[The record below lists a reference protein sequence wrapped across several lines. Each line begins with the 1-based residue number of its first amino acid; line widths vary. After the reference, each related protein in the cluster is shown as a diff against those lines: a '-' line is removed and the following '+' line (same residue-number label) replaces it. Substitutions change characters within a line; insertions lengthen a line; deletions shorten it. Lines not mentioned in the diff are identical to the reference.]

1 MGGAHDDLRIRG
13 GLGAVR
19 IALGLKAHSGWAAL
33 VVLGTQDGELHV
45 VDRCRLE
52 LAEEADAQWAKQP
65 YHAAE
70 GLRSDEARKVVQ
82 RGVAA
87 ARKLAVREMRAAVN
101 RVHEA
106 KHEIVAC
113 AVLVAD
119 PMPHWSVEEI
129 LAVHF
134 RMHQAEGVLF
144 RDALARAANAC
155 GLRLVAIPEK
165 LLTEQAERAMATSAS
180 ALMKRIAGLGKS
192 AGPPWGKDQKDA
204 ALAAMIALQG
214 RAK

>member
-1 MGGAHDDLRIRG
+1 
-13 GLGAVR
+13 VK

-33 VVLGTQDGELHV
+33 VILGTQDGELHV
-45 VDRCRLE
+45 VDRRRLE

-70 GLRSDEARKVVQ
+70 GLRSEEARKVVQ

-87 ARKLAVREMRAAVN
+87 ARRLAVRELRAAATRAREV
-101 RVHEA
+101 

-165 LLTEQAERAMATSAS
+165 LLTEQAEWALATSAS
-180 ALMKRIAGLGKS
+180 ALMKRIATLGKS
-192 AGPPWGKDQKDA
+192 AGPPWGRDQKDA

>member
-1 MGGAHDDLRIRG
+1 M
-13 GLGAVR
+13 R

-33 VVLGTQDGELHV
+33 VVLGTRDGELHV
-45 VDRCRLE
+45 VDRRRLE
-52 LAEEADAQWAKQP
+52 LAEETDAQWAKQP

-87 ARKLAVREMRAAVN
+87 ARRLAVREMRAAVK
-101 RVHEA
+101 RAREA
-106 KHEIVAC
+106 KHEIVAS

-144 RDALARAANAC
+144 RDALARAADVC

-165 LLTEQAERAMATSAS
+165 LLTEQAERALATSAS
-180 ALMKRIAGLGKS
+180 ALKKRIATLGKS
-192 AGPPWGKDQKDA
+192 AGPPWRRDQKDA
-204 ALAAMIALQG
+204 ALAAMIALEG

>member
-1 MGGAHDDLRIRG
+1 M
-13 GLGAVR
+13 R

-33 VVLGTQDGELHV
+33 VVLGTRDGELHV
-45 VDRCRLE
+45 VDRRRLE

-65 YHAAE
+65 YHAAV

-87 ARKLAVREMRAAVN
+87 ARRLAVREMRAAVK
-101 RVHEA
+101 RAREA
-106 KHEIVAC
+106 KHEIVAS

-129 LAVHF
+129 LAVHL

-165 LLTEQAERAMATSAS
+165 LLTEQAEWALATSAS
-180 ALMKRIAGLGKS
+180 ALMKRIATLGKS
-192 AGPPWGKDQKDA
+192 AGPPWGRDQKDA

>member
-1 MGGAHDDLRIRG
+1 
-13 GLGAVR
+13 
-19 IALGLKAHSGWAAL
+19 
-33 VVLGTQDGELHV
+33 
-45 VDRCRLE
+45 VDRRRLE
-52 LAEEADAQWAKQP
+52 LVEEADAQWAKQP
-65 YHAAE
+65 YHAAD

-82 RGVAA
+82 RGAAA
-87 ARKLAVREMRAAVN
+87 ARRLAVREMQAAATRA
-101 RVHEA
+101 REA
-106 KHEIVAC
+106 NHEIVAC

-129 LAVHF
+129 LAVHI

-144 RDALARAANAC
+144 RDALARAADAC

-165 LLTEQAERAMATSAS
+165 LLTEQAESALAASAT
-180 ALMKRIAGLGKS
+180 ALMKRMATLGKS
-192 AGPPWGKDQKDA
+192 AGPPWGRDQKEA

>member
-1 MGGAHDDLRIRG
+1 
-13 GLGAVR
+13 
-19 IALGLKAHSGWAAL
+19 
-33 VVLGTQDGELHV
+33 LHV
-45 VDRCRLE
+45 VDRRRLE

-70 GLRSDEARKVVQ
+70 GLPSDEARKIVQ

-87 ARKLAVREMRAAVN
+87 ARRLAVREMRAAVK
-101 RVHEA
+101 RARDA

-113 AVLVAD
+113 AVLVAE

-144 RDALARAANAC
+144 RDALARAAEAC

-165 LLTEQAERAMATSAS
+165 RLAEQAEWALVTSAS
-180 ALMKRIAGLGKS
+180 ALMTRIATLGKS

>member
-1 MGGAHDDLRIRG
+1 M
-13 GLGAVR
+13 R

-33 VVLGTQDGELHV
+33 VVLGTRDGELHV
-45 VDRCRLE
+45 VDRRRLE
-52 LAEEADAQWAKQP
+52 LAEDADAQWAKQP

-87 ARKLAVREMRAAVN
+87 ARRLAVREMRAAVK
-101 RVHEA
+101 RARDA

-113 AVLVAD
+113 AVLVAE

-144 RDALARAANAC
+144 RDALARAADEC
-155 GLRLVAIPEK
+155 GLRLVAIPK
-165 LLTEQAERAMATSAS
+165 KVLTEQAE
-180 ALMKRIAGLGKS
+180 
-192 AGPPWGKDQKDA
+192 W
-204 ALAAMIALQG
+204 ALAT
-214 RAK
+214 

>member
-1 MGGAHDDLRIRG
+1 M
-13 GLGAVR
+13 R

-33 VVLGTQDGELHV
+33 VVLGTRDGELHV
-45 VDRCRLE
+45 VDRRRLE

-87 ARKLAVREMRAAVN
+87 ARKLAVREMRAAVK
-101 RVHEA
+101 RAREA

-119 PMPHWSVEEI
+119 PMPDWSVEEI

-144 RDALARAANAC
+144 RDALARAADAC
-155 GLRLVAIPEK
+155 GLRLVAMPEK
-165 LLTEQAERAMATSAS
+165 LLTEQAEWALATSAS
-180 ALMKRIAGLGKS
+180 ALIKRIATLGKS
-192 AGPPWGKDQKDA
+192 AGPPWGRDQKDA

>member
-1 MGGAHDDLRIRG
+1 LGGAHDDLRIRG

-45 VDRCRLE
+45 VDRRRLE

-87 ARKLAVREMRAAVN
+87 ARKLAVRALLAAVK
-101 RVHEA
+101 RAREA
-106 KHEIVAC
+106 KHEIRAC

-119 PMPHWSVEEI
+119 PMPDWSVEEI

-165 LLTEQAERAMATSAS
+165 LLTEQAEWALATSAS
-180 ALMKRIAGLGKS
+180 ALKKRIATLGKS
-192 AGPPWGKDQKDA
+192 AGPPWRRDQKDA

>member
-1 MGGAHDDLRIRG
+1 M
-13 GLGAVR
+13 R

-33 VVLGTQDGELHV
+33 VALGTRDGELHV
-45 VDRCRLE
+45 VDRRRLA

-70 GLRSDEARKVVQ
+70 GLSLDQARKVVQ

-87 ARKLAVREMRAAVN
+87 ARRLAIHEMRAAIK
-101 RVHEA
+101 RARKA

-113 AVLVAD
+113 AVLVAA
-119 PMPHWSVEEI
+119 PMPPWSVEEI

-134 RMHQAEGVLF
+134 RMHQAEGLLF
-144 RDALARAANAC
+144 RDALARATDAC
-155 GLRLVAIPEK
+155 GLKLVAILEK
-165 LLTEQAERAMATSAS
+165 LLPDQAEWALATSAS
-180 ALMKRIAGLGKS
+180 ALMKRIATLGKT
-192 AGPPWGKDQKDA
+192 AGPPWGRDQKDA

>member
-1 MGGAHDDLRIRG
+1 MK
-13 GLGAVR
+13 

-45 VDRCRLE
+45 VDRRRLE

-70 GLRSDEARKVVQ
+70 GLRSNEARKVVQ

-87 ARKLAVREMRAAVN
+87 ARRLAVRDMRAAVK
-101 RVHEA
+101 RAREA
-106 KHEIVAC
+106 KHEIVAS

-165 LLTEQAERAMATSAS
+165 LLTEQAEWALATSAS
-180 ALMKRIAGLGKS
+180 ALMKRIATLGKS
-192 AGPPWGKDQKDA
+192 AGPPWRRDQKDA

>member
-1 MGGAHDDLRIRG
+1 M
-13 GLGAVR
+13 R

-33 VVLGTQDGELHV
+33 VVLGTRDGELHV
-45 VDRCRLE
+45 VDRRRLE
-52 LAEEADAQWAKQP
+52 LVEETDAQWAKQP

-70 GLRSDEARKVVQ
+70 GLRSNEARKVVH

-87 ARKLAVREMRAAVN
+87 ARKIAVREMRAAVK

-165 LLTEQAERAMATSAS
+165 LLTEQAEWALATSPS
-180 ALMKRIAGLGKS
+180 ALMKRIASLGKS
-192 AGPPWGKDQKDA
+192 AGPPWRRDQKDA

>member
-1 MGGAHDDLRIRG
+1 M
-13 GLGAVR
+13 R
-19 IALGLKAHSGWAAL
+19 IALGLKAHSGGAAL
-33 VVLGTQDGELHV
+33 VVLGTRDGELHV
-45 VDRCRLE
+45 VDRRRLE
-52 LAEEADAQWAKQP
+52 LAEETDAQWAKQP

-87 ARKLAVREMRAAVN
+87 ARRLAVREMRAAAT
-101 RVHEA
+101 RAREA

-119 PMPHWSVEEI
+119 PMPPWSVEEI

-144 RDALARAANAC
+144 RDALARAADAC

-165 LLTEQAERAMATSAS
+165 LLTEQAEWALATSAS
-180 ALMKRIAGLGKS
+180 ALMKRMATLGKS
-192 AGPPWGKDQKDA
+192 AGPPWGRDQKDA
-204 ALAAMIALQG
+204 ALAAMIALQA

>member
-1 MGGAHDDLRIRG
+1 M
-13 GLGAVR
+13 R

-33 VVLGTQDGELHV
+33 VVLGTRDGELHV
-45 VDRCRLE
+45 MDRRRLE
-52 LAEEADAQWAKQP
+52 LAEETDAQWAKQP

-87 ARKLAVREMRAAVN
+87 ARRLAVREMRAAVK
-101 RVHEA
+101 RARDA

-113 AVLVAD
+113 AVLVAE

-144 RDALARAANAC
+144 RDALARAADAC

-165 LLTEQAERAMATSAS
+165 LLTEQAELALATSAS
-180 ALMKRIAGLGKS
+180 ALMKRIATLGKS

>member
-1 MGGAHDDLRIRG
+1 M
-13 GLGAVR
+13 R

-33 VVLGTQDGELHV
+33 VVLGTRDGELHV
-45 VDRCRLE
+45 VDRRRLA

-70 GLRSDEARKVVQ
+70 GLSLDQARKVVQ

-87 ARKLAVREMRAAVN
+87 ARKLAVREMRAAVK
-101 RVHEA
+101 RARAA
-106 KHEIVAC
+106 KQEIVAC

-119 PMPHWSVEEI
+119 PMPQWSVEEI

-165 LLTEQAERAMATSAS
+165 LLTEQAEWALATSAS
-180 ALMKRIAGLGKS
+180 ALMKRIATLGKS
-192 AGPPWGKDQKDA
+192 AGPPWGRDQKDA

>member
-1 MGGAHDDLRIRG
+1 M
-13 GLGAVR
+13 R

-45 VDRCRLE
+45 VDRRRLE

-87 ARKLAVREMRAAVN
+87 ARKLAVREMWAAVK
-101 RVHEA
+101 RAREA

-119 PMPHWSVEEI
+119 PMPDWSVEEI

-165 LLTEQAERAMATSAS
+165 LLTEQAERALATSAS
-180 ALMKRIAGLGKS
+180 ALMKRIATLGKS
-192 AGPPWGKDQKDA
+192 AGPPWGRDQKDA

-214 RAK
+214 RPK

>member
-1 MGGAHDDLRIRG
+1 MK
-13 GLGAVR
+13 

-45 VDRCRLE
+45 VDRRRLE
-52 LAEEADAQWAKQP
+52 LAEDADAQWAKQP

-70 GLRSDEARKVVQ
+70 GLRSDEAQKVVQ

-87 ARKLAVREMRAAVN
+87 ARKLAVREMRAAVK
-101 RVHEA
+101 RARDA

-165 LLTEQAERAMATSAS
+165 LLTEQAEWALATSAS
-180 ALMKRIAGLGKS
+180 ALMKRIATLGKS

>member
-1 MGGAHDDLRIRG
+1 
-13 GLGAVR
+13 
-19 IALGLKAHSGWAAL
+19 
-33 VVLGTQDGELHV
+33 
-45 VDRCRLE
+45 VDRRRLE
-52 LAEEADAQWAKQP
+52 LVEETDAQWAKQP

-82 RGVAA
+82 RGAVAA
-87 ARKLAVREMRAAVN
+87 RRLAVREMQAATTRA
-101 RVHEA
+101 REA
-106 KHEIVAC
+106 NHEIVAC

-144 RDALARAANAC
+144 RDALARAADAC

-165 LLTEQAERAMATSAS
+165 LLIEQAESALAASAS
-180 ALMKRIAGLGKS
+180 ALMKRMATLGKS
-192 AGPPWGKDQKDA
+192 AGPPWGRDQKEA

>member
-1 MGGAHDDLRIRG
+1 LGGLHDDLRIRG

-33 VVLGTQDGELHV
+33 VVLGTRDGELHV
-45 VDRCRLE
+45 VDRRRLE

-70 GLRSDEARKVVQ
+70 GLRSNEARKVVQ

-87 ARKLAVREMRAAVN
+87 ARRLAVREMRAAVK
-101 RVHEA
+101 RARET

-144 RDALARAANAC
+144 RDALVRAADAC

-165 LLTEQAERAMATSAS
+165 LLTEQAERALATSAS
-180 ALMKRIAGLGKS
+180 ALMKRIATLGKS
-192 AGPPWGKDQKDA
+192 AGPPWGRDQKDA